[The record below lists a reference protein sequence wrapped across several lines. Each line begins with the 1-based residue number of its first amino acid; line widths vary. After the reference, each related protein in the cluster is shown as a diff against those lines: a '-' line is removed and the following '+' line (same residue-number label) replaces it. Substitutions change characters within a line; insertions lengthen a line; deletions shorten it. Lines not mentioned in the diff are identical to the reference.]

1 MPTRHGQSDRTPDR
15 ITNRPTWLVS
25 RAFAQSSALLA
36 AGFDEHGDGLR
47 GYHDRLL
54 AALEQWGPASQADLG
69 RNTGIDRSDVTAAL
83 TELETRDLVERRV
96 DPENK
101 RRKIVT
107 ITPMRHPRSRRAR
120 LDRRPGPE
128 PLARTAHP
136 RTAARTRHPPDPAH
150 GADRLIRPAP
160 DPPCAIPIRC
170 PYRPGRS
177 RVRPVLG

>member
-107 ITPMRHPRSRRAR
+107 ITPAGIREVAALDSIVDQAQNR
-120 LDRRPGPE
+120 LLA
-128 PLARTAHP
+128 PLTPAQQRELVTLLTLLTAP
-136 RTAARTRHPPDPAH
+136 TD
-150 GADRLIRPAP
+150 
-160 DPPCAIPIRC
+160 
-170 PYRPGRS
+170 
-177 RVRPVLG
+177 